1 MDRPAVL
8 RSVRRYT
15 TALLLVQTALAA
27 LLAWRP
33 GPPRVG
39 AVYLVAALPW
49 TLLVNAVLGRNVHLL
64 YTAEGQPLTR
74 LNLATRVTLIRVLS
88 IPLVGVLVLQG
99 ESMMAG
105 LVFLGA
111 AVTDWLDGHLARRMN
126 DVTQLGRIAD
136 PSIDALFCGLT
147 FVALAAAQ
155 RLPGWLL
162 VLAGIRYGTLLGGAL
177 FLKLYAG
184 GVPVRA
190 TFLGRLFYFIQYSL
204 LLAFLLFDTPVVDR
218 WTPRALGVLQVLVTA
233 QLLLL
238 GRTMLA
244 EMRHDLESDA
254 D

>member
-111 AVTDWLDGHLARRMN
+111 APMPQCSRNAAGSVWAASSGSARYSAISKPMPPAPITATRFPA
-126 DVTQLGRIAD
+126 TWRPARISA
-136 PSIDALFCGLT
+136 
-147 FVALAAAQ
+147 
-155 RLPGWLL
+155 
-162 VLAGIRYGTLLGGAL
+162 
-177 FLKLYAG
+177 
-184 GVPVRA
+184 
-190 TFLGRLFYFIQYSL
+190 
-204 LLAFLLFDTPVVDR
+204 
-218 WTPRALGVLQVLVTA
+218 
-233 QLLLL
+233 
-238 GRTMLA
+238 
-244 EMRHDLESDA
+244 
-254 D
+254 